1 MRMIKT
7 MSEKAE
13 EHALISPK
21 IQPLPVYFQMQTT
34 GRSHHKS
41 LKEPNLISTFD
52 SENRKYQKF
61 TTFQT
66 SPKFHRNSGL
76 LQLPTAEEIPR
87 EGMILTD
94 MEESPFHKKEL
105 SSKQCSLQTQE
116 CKDHNDALFRNTIEN
131 FDKMKIFKFYFPQ
144 NNLDIILKRFKGR
157 RTKGKN
163 RKVSVS
169 SPSKNRKKSHSP
181 QKLEKDQDVFSWK
194 GVTPEKT

>member
-1 MRMIKT
+1 

-13 EHALISPK
+13 ERALVSPK
-21 IQPLPVYFQMQTT
+21 IQPSPLYFQMQTT

-41 LKEPNLISTFD
+41 LKEPNQISAFD

-87 EGMILTD
+87 DVMMLTD
-94 MEESPFHKKEL
+94 MDESPFHKKEL
-105 SSKQCSLQTQE
+105 SSKQWSLQTQE
-116 CKDHNDALFRNTIEN
+116 YKEHNDALFRSTIEN
-131 FDKMKIFKFYFPQ
+131 FDKMKIFKFYFPL
-144 NNLDIILKRFKGR
+144 NNLDVILKSLKGK

-163 RKVSVS
+163 KKVSVG
-169 SPSKNRKKSHSP
+169 SPSKSRKKSQSP
-181 QKLEKDQDVFSWK
+181 HKSSEKDQDVFSWK
-194 GVTPEKT
+194 GVTAQKT